1 MVRYI
6 NPGLRK
12 LVRFSGMSKCSCAGS
27 DRRWRV
33 RLSFPHHNSIQK
45 ERSERCP
52 AAPGSIQEGLGWS
65 AHICHSLT
73 AQKAGIDWKWYW
85 KAPEMNFHFSFI
97 LGFVFCFFFHFSL
110 FSSRGWN
117 LISLLAN
124 QSWLSLLLAS
134 FFLQDTL
141 SADST
146 DTTLSNWLS
155 NLCIVTKA
163 CCHPRNYGAG
173 AFPSGPLHP
182 KKCPQPWWPY

>member
-12 LVRFSGMSKCSCAGS
+12 LIRFSGMSRCSCAGS

-52 AAPGSIQEGLGWS
+52 AVPGSIQEGLGWS

-73 AQKAGIDWKWYW
+73 AQKAGIDWKQYW
-85 KAPEMNFHFSFI
+85 TAPEMNFHFSFI
-97 LGFVFCFFFHFSL
+97 WGFVFCLFFHFFTVFLQGLKFNLS
-110 FSSRGWN
+110 FSKPE
-117 LISLLAN
+117 LA
-124 QSWLSLLLAS
+124 LSS
-134 FFLQDTL
+134 SGFFFLQDTL

-146 DTTLSNWLS
+146 DTTLNNWLS
-155 NLCIVTKA
+155 NLCIVTKT
-163 CCHPRNYGAG
+163 CCHHRNYGAG
-173 AFPSGPLHP
+173 AFPSGPLHS
-182 KKCPQPWWPY
+182 KKCPQPRWPY